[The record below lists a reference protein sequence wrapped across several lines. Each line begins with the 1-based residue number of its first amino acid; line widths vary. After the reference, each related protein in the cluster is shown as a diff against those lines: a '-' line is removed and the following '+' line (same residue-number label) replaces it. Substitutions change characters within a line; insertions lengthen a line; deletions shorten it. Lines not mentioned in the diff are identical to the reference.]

1 MHVIE
6 IVKMKNIQ
14 YSILFLILTACAS
27 NTGVLQLAPNTY
39 TLSVGVAGTGSISG
53 NDTKAKREALMQ
65 ANEYCGSKG
74 KQILVENTK
83 MNSTIS
89 ESTSD
94 LIFKCLTESEADAV
108 KDTKY
113 RKETDTVIEYRKN

>member
-39 TLSVGVAGTGSISG
+39 TLSDGVAGTGSISG

-74 KQILVENTK
+74 KQFLEVQ
-83 MNSTIS
+83 
-89 ESTSD
+89 
-94 LIFKCLTESEADAV
+94 
-108 KDTKY
+108 
-113 RKETDTVIEYRKN
+113 VI